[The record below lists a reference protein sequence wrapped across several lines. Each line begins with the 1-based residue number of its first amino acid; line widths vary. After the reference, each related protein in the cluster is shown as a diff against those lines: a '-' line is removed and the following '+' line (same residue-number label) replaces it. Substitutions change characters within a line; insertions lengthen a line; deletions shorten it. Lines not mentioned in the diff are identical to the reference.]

1 MTDNKPTLFM
11 HPKSTDELI
20 TDWKSQGLPLQET
33 EILINRLI
41 VERANERTNKPTPT
55 IQPAFNA
62 SGSKYLRRILTT
74 PDGKVDVYAVLLAF
88 EVTCPARQHALKK
101 ILCAGQRDK
110 GSEMQ
115 DLKEA
120 RDAIDRAIQLSLA
133 MSAAAQEIE

>member
-1 MTDNKPTLFM
+1 MTDNHTPD
-11 HPKSTDELI
+11 KSTEELI
-20 TDWKSQGLPLQET
+20 AEWKSQGLSLREFD
-33 EILINRLI
+33 ILLNRLI
-41 VERANERTNKPTPT
+41 VEPLQPSTPKVS
-55 IQPAFNA
+55 PEFNT

-101 ILCAGQRDK
+101 ILCAGLRSK
-110 GSEMQ
+110 GSELQ

-133 MSAAAQEIE
+133 MSAAAQGVE